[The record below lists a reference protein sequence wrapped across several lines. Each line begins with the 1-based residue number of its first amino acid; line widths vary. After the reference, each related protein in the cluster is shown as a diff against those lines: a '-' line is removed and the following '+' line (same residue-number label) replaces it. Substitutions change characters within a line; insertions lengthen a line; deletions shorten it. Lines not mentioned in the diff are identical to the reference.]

1 MKFPRKAESSNNSG
15 VEKFL
20 SLKDNESITGVF
32 RGEIH
37 EYFMKWVEGK
47 SVAAQMGEPGAK
59 IRFELNF
66 VTFKDG
72 RFKALIWSFPQTVY
86 NMLSSINEEY
96 PLQTTKVKISR
107 TGTGM
112 DTEYHILPLLK
123 EPLAGAALQHI
134 EATEL
139 NILDKP
145 RVHNASV
152 PPENVPWPGPEDSEI
167 PF

>member
-1 MKFPRKAESSNNSG
+1 MKFPRKAEAVNTSG
-15 VEKFL
+15 QDKFL
-20 SLKDNESITGVF
+20 KIKDNESVTGVF

-47 SVAAQMGEPGAK
+47 SVPCQMGEPGAK

-72 RFKALIWSFPQTVY
+72 RFKAFVWSFPQTVY
-86 NMLSSINEEY
+86 NMLASVNEEY

-107 TGTGM
+107 KGTGT

-123 EPLAGAALQHI
+123 EPLAGQTLHQI

-145 RVHNASV
+145 KAHNEAV
-152 PPENVPWPGPEDSEI
+152 PPDNIPWPEGDEAEI